1 MTRNRLLLFALSAV
15 FALSACKGRMGNMNE
30 RVGQQTDS
38 TEVTGFYDS
47 DASERATTDALDE
60 ARKPNSS
67 AGRVTKMMEM
77 PAPLKDRPEKILRRL
92 GFTVSYNKT
101 TKTPNYV
108 AWHLVKSHTY
118 GNNQRDTQV
127 FMLDEDVPA
136 PRATDNDY
144 YGSRY
149 DRGHMCPAADNKW
162 SPEALRQSFLF
173 TNICPQ
179 NHGLNKNSWNDLEMQ
194 CRQWAREY
202 GAIDVVCGP
211 IFKNKTS
218 PKTIGTNKVWVPD
231 AFFKVVLCRKG
242 KPKAIGF
249 VYENRGGSQ
258 RMSETVC
265 TVNEVE
271 RLTGIDFFP
280 MLADDVENRVEAESR
295 LADW

>member
-1 MTRNRLLLFALSAV
+1 
-15 FALSACKGRMGNMNE
+15 
-30 RVGQQTDS
+30 
-38 TEVTGFYDS
+38 
-47 DASERATTDALDE
+47 
-60 ARKPNSS
+60 
-67 AGRVTKMMEM
+67 MMEM

-118 GNNQRDTQV
+118 GKYQRDEQL
-127 FMLDEDVPA
+127 FMPDEDVPS

-144 YGSRY
+144 YGSRL

-162 SPEALRQSFLF
+162 SSEALRQSFLLS
-173 TNICPQ
+173 NICPQ
-179 NHGLNKNSWNDLEMQ
+179 NHGLNKDSWNDLEMQ
-194 CRQWAREY
+194 CRRWAREY

-218 PKTIGTNKVWVPD
+218 PRMIGTNKVWVPD

-249 VYENRGGSQ
+249 IYENRGGSQ
-258 RMSETVC
+258 RMIDTSC
-265 TVNEVE
+265 TVAEVALISSPCWPTMWRVAWRQRAVWPIRDCLARDALGTSSFISHTNLQ
-271 RLTGIDFFP
+271 RLKKCNSESLDFIIP
-280 MLADDVENRVEAESR
+280 TENRNFAIQNIFDKTIK
-295 LADW
+295 A

>member
-1 MTRNRLLLFALSAV
+1 MMKKSYLSVALSMV
-15 FALSACKGRMGNMNE
+15 LALSACKGRLRDFSE
-30 RVGQQTDS
+30 RVGENTDS
-38 TEVTGFYDS
+38 TEVTEFFDADAQKQAANEAS
-47 DASERATTDALDE
+47 DARP
-60 ARKPNSS
+60 KSS
-67 AGRVTKMMEM
+67 SSRVVKMMEM

-92 GFTVSYNKT
+92 GFTVSYNKN

-118 GNNQRDTQV
+118 GTYQRDEQL
-127 FMLDEDVPA
+127 FMPDEDVPS

-144 YGSRY
+144 YGSRL

-162 SPEALRQSFLF
+162 SDEALRQSFLF

-179 NHGLNKNSWNDLEMQ
+179 NHGLNKDSWNDLEMQ
-194 CRQWAREY
+194 CRRWARKY

-211 IFKNKTS
+211 VYRNKTS
-218 PKTIGTNKVWVPD
+218 PRTIGTNKVWVPD

-249 VYENRGGSQ
+249 IYENRGGSQ
-258 RMSETVC
+258 RMSDTNC
-265 TVNEVE
+265 TIDEVE

>member
-1 MTRNRLLLFALSAV
+1 MIAFSAALMMT
-15 FALSACKGRMGNMNE
+15 ACKGRVRNYDE
-30 RVGQQTDS
+30 RVGDVADS
-38 TEVTGFYDS
+38 SEVAEFFDAEAQEKAANEVS
-47 DASERATTDALDE
+47 DAR
-60 ARKPNSS
+60 PNASS
-67 AGRVTKMMEM
+67 SRVTKMMEM

-118 GNNQRDTQV
+118 GKYQRDEQL
-127 FMLDEDVPA
+127 FMPDEDVPS

-144 YGSRY
+144 YGSRL

-162 SPEALRQSFLF
+162 SSEALRQSFLLS
-173 TNICPQ
+173 NICPQ
-179 NHGLNKNSWNDLEMQ
+179 NHGLNKDSWNDLEMQ
-194 CRQWAREY
+194 CRRWAREY

-218 PKTIGTNKVWVPD
+218 PRMIGTNKVWVPD

-249 VYENRGGSQ
+249 IYENRGGSQ
-258 RMSETVC
+258 RMIDTSC
-265 TVNEVE
+265 TVDEVE

-280 MLADDVENRVEAESR
+280 MLADDVESRVEAESR